1 MIDFIGFTAG
11 IFTSINII
19 PQLIQSIKTKKVE
32 DISLMTYII
41 YDLGLFLWVT
51 YGFLIYSWPVIIMDG
66 FACVSS
72 LVMTYIK
79 IKYDNRKNRNMI
91 K

>member
-1 MIDFIGFTAG
+1 MTDIIGFAAG

-32 DISLMTYII
+32 DISLTMYII
-41 YDLGLFLWVT
+41 YDLGLVLWVA
-51 YGFLIYSWPVIIMDG
+51 YGILIHSWPVIIMDG
-66 FACVSS
+66 FACLTS

-79 IKYDNRKNRNMI
+79 IRYDK
-91 K
+91 KSL